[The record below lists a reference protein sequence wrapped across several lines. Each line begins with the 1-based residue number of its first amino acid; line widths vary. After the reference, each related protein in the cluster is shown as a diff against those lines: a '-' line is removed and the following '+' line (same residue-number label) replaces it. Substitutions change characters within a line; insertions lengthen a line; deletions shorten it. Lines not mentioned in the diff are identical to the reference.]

1 MSISTWGATSGDWD
15 DSKFSQAWDGP
26 AISVAKGN
34 LTLSSTAPG
43 GGVSPFF
50 YPSVASFEI
59 VQSYEWDQ
67 LTTTWVATPGTW
79 SSGPVPQVAVGSA
92 ISPDNATLTFTGY
105 SPTPG
110 IMYDFRITASSLTF
124 SGILPAAG
132 EGWVISPESA
142 SIEIIQTY
150 NWNNYGGT
158 WADAP
163 TDWAN
168 AGSPFIPTAI
178 ETAQNQPDAGSLTLT
193 GSIPI
198 SAHSI
203 GLPIPVGSLAFTG
216 YAPPFGVTHFRSPE
230 AADLTGLGGGP
241 LWDNVTGDWASHT
254 EAWGFGTLA
263 PSFGITYIFSIDSSG
278 NLVFTPYEPK
288 WPLVRDPNYIAEV
301 ILS

>member
-105 SPTPG
+105 SPIPG

-163 TDWAN
+163 TDWDN

-198 SAHSI
+198 SAQSI
-203 GLPIPVGSLAFTG
+203 GFPIPVGSLVLTG
-216 YAPPFGVTHFRSPE
+216 YAPPFGVSHFRSP
-230 AADLTGLGGGP
+230 ASVDLTGLGTTSWADTSG
-241 LWDNVTGDWASHT
+241 TWASSSST
-254 EAWGFGTLA
+254 WGEGTLSPNA
-263 PSFGITYIFSIDSSG
+263 GVTYTFTIDSSG
-278 NLVFTPYEPK
+278 NLVFAPYDLG
-288 WPLVRDPNYIAEV
+288 WPLVRDPKYISE
-301 ILS
+301 IIIS

>member
-1 MSISTWGATSGDWD
+1 MSISSWAATSGDWD

-26 AISVAKGN
+26 AISIDKGN
-34 LTLSSTAPG
+34 LILSSTAPG

-50 YPSVASFEI
+50 SPSVASFEI

-105 SPTPG
+105 SPIAG

-158 WADAP
+158 WAASSDNW
-163 TDWAN
+163 DLE
-168 AGSPFIPTAI
+168 PFVPTAI

-198 SAHSI
+198 SAQSI
-203 GLPIPVGSLAFTG
+203 GFPIPVGSLVLTG

-230 AADLTGLGGGP
+230 SADLTGLGGGP
-241 LWDNVTGDWASHT
+241 LWDNVTGTWASHT
-254 EAWGFGTLA
+254 EAWGFGTLT

-278 NLVFTPYEPK
+278 NLVFTPYDPIYPIVHQPK
-288 WPLVRDPNYIAEV
+288 YVPEI
-301 ILS
+301 IIT